1 MTCLRHLGTCMM
13 VYSSRT
19 KGFRTSSSSKY
30 ERKSRYI
37 QNFQKYVMM
46 YDKALEFC
54 NLKVNHLTLSYQ
66 MNFSIAFSAE
76 KIYATPWTVAFSEY
90 SLGKLKM
97 EGLFFFIPIISEQRS
112 VYVVLSVVPTNK
124 VVTTYSNSRAGLVF
138 VVCPHTWMKC
148 NLQNVFKINKSKIFI
163 L

>member
-46 YDKALEFC
+46 YDKALEFY
-54 NLKVNHLTLSYQ
+54 NLKINHLTLSYQ

-112 VYVVLSVVPTNK
+112 VMWFCLLQSQIKLLLHTVIL
-124 VVTTYSNSRAGLVF
+124 GLGWFLLF
-138 VVCPHTWMKC
+138 VHT
-148 NLQNVFKINKSKIFI
+148 LG
-163 L
+163 